1 MPSDGQRDIGGM
13 AVAAVMIVIGL
24 VFLWDTTN
32 LVDSDSV
39 VFPRTVIFGMI
50 LFSIMFIVWNFLRP
64 SGADTEGVQG
74 GSTPRRIGLVAAML
88 GCAFLMPYTGFL
100 LSGLAAFMVIMLLA
114 MHEGWTRGRLIVYPL
129 IGLAVVLGFYGL
141 FAKALLVPLPEAPFL

>member
-100 LSGLAAFMVIMLLA
+100 LSGLAAPLDLVAGRVGLLIFA
-114 MHEGWTRGRLIVYPL
+114 AVLFGGAIALTRRTTHI
-129 IGLAVVLGFYGL
+129 ATQ
-141 FAKALLVPLPEAPFL
+141 